1 MENFGKLRII
11 REENCLTQENV
22 ASVLGITRSAYCG
35 YEIGRR
41 KMSTDMLEKLANFY
55 RIPISRFFSADVRT
69 VNDEEH
75 YGEKPLYLSDIPKDE
90 RDLLVK
96 YRIMNKKG
104 KAKLISVADIINE
117 SGEDYDDC

>member
-1 MENFGKLRII
+1 MENFVKLRII

-22 ASVLGITRSAYCG
+22 AKVLGITRSAYCG

-55 RIPISRFFSADVRT
+55 RVPISRFFNADVRT
-69 VNDEEH
+69 VNDDEH

-96 YRIMNKKG
+96 YRIMNEKG
-104 KAKLISVADIINE
+104 RAKLMDILDIMDEN
-117 SGEDYDDC
+117 GEFCNDR